1 MLSAVE
7 SHMGPS
13 RAYTHPFVGPTVTA
27 LVPNC
32 QQISSFPPLTAAP
45 TNMSVAEFARPQPKV
60 RYNGSSLSSRSPLA
74 TSPRSKYMEQTG
86 PVNLAVGS
94 NSGAASS
101 PHSPKMESLPPPQV
115 SQPSLLYDA
124 AATFSQPLNYS
135 GLYGRHAASTLY
147 GRPGL
152 YPLHSLAPPPSRGHG
167 TYIAPPLD
175 YHTTSPYLPAVP
187 YSPAPASLPPPPADP
202 PAGASILKKSASTS
216 NSFCAPKETKNSVSF
231 KVPSGKEG
239 SLKHRI
245 LTRPYSE
252 SGKRKSP
259 SRTIPSTVVSNT
271 TTVKPNF
278 SKGVLI
284 DLGNGEMRRVEDMRT
299 EDFIA
304 SSSKTP
310 GLELVDSTVVKI
322 TPGVGGEMV
331 VTLNCVKHK
340 SKVHLS
346 VYPEHPFFVY
356 RQGWASCNPEGTLRV
371 HGLKCHQLQVGDVCI
386 SLRQKDNPPPSG
398 GSDFTPAAVPDGT
411 REPPAALPSPP
422 VQQHPQNLS
431 RKATSHQIEG
441 VTYHPKYRSTGGHL
455 MDNTPLPP
463 PPQSTATTIN
473 HSIQSIV
480 MSINDDQRRYQQQQ
494 QQHFHQ
500 LHHAYYNP
508 HDMIPRPEDNAMQS
522 DAKKRRWS
530 APDNI
535 HEDEATF
542 VGGGG
547 APYPPPHKL
556 ASH

>member
-7 SHMGPS
+7 SHLGPS

-32 QQISSFPPLTAAP
+32 HPISSFPPLNTPPA
-45 TNMSVAEFARPQPKV
+45 NMSAAEFARPQPKV
-60 RYNGSSLSSRSPLA
+60 RYNGNLSSRSALA
-74 TSPRSKYMEQTG
+74 TSPRSKYIEQTG

-94 NSGAASS
+94 GSN
-101 PHSPKMESLPPPQV
+101 SPKMDTLPPPQV
-115 SQPSLLYDA
+115 SQQPPLLYDTS
-124 AATFSQPLNYS
+124 ATFSQPLSYP
-135 GLYGRHAASTLY
+135 GLYGRSAAAQLY
-147 GRPGL
+147 GRSAL
-152 YPLHSLAPPPSRGHG
+152 YPLHSLAPPRSAHG
-167 TYIAPPLD
+167 TYIAPQLD
-175 YHTTSPYLPAVP
+175 YHPTAPFLSAVP
-187 YSPAPASLPPPPADP
+187 YSPTANLQPPPAET
-202 PAGASILKKSASTS
+202 PAGASILKKSPTVS
-216 NSFCAPKETKNSVSF
+216 NAFCTPKESKNSVSF

-252 SGKRKSP
+252 RESTKRKSP
-259 SRTIPSTVVSNT
+259 SRTIPSTVVST

-304 SSSKTP
+304 SSAKTP

-322 TPGVGGEMV
+322 SSGGSSDMV

-356 RQGWASCNPEGTLRV
+356 RQGWASCNPEGTFRV

-386 SLRQKDNPPPSG
+386 SLRQKDPMPSVPESTALSVQESG
-398 GSDFTPAAVPDGT
+398 GG
-411 REPPAALPSPP
+411 REPPMASPP
-422 VQQHPQNLS
+422 VQQQPQNLS
-431 RKATSHQIEG
+431 RKPAQQIEG
-441 VTYHPKYRSTGGHL
+441 VTYHPKYRSTSQ
-455 MDNTPLPP
+455 MDNP
-463 PPQSTATTIN
+463 PPQSASTTIN

-480 MSINDDQRRYQQQQ
+480 MSINDDQRRYQQ
-494 QQHFHQ
+494 HFHP
-500 LHHAYYNP
+500 LHHPTYYNP
-508 HDMIPRPEDNAMQS
+508 HEMMPAPRPEDSAAMQS
-522 DAKKRRWS
+522 EAKKRRWS

-535 HEDEATF
+535 HDDENAF
-542 VGGGG
+542 VAG

>member
-7 SHMGPS
+7 SHLGPS
-13 RAYTHPFVGPTVTA
+13 RAYAHPFVGPTVTA

-32 QQISSFPPLTAAP
+32 HTISSFPPLNTP
-45 TNMSVAEFARPQPKV
+45 PVSMSAAEFARPQPKA
-60 RYNGSSLSSRSPLA
+60 RYNGSSLSSRSALA

-94 NSGAASS
+94 GSAS
-101 PHSPKMESLPPPQV
+101 PHSPKMDTLPPPQATPQ
-115 SQPSLLYDA
+115 QPPLMYDA

-135 GLYGRHAASTLY
+135 GIYGRAAASLYGRT
-147 GRPGL
+147 GL
-152 YPLHSLAPPPSRGHG
+152 YPLHHPLAAPPSRAHG
-167 TYIAPPLD
+167 TYIAPQLD
-175 YHTTSPYLPAVP
+175 YHTAPFLPSVP
-187 YSPAPASLPPPPADP
+187 FSPAPTGLPPPPAETP
-202 PAGASILKKSASTS
+202 PGASILKKTPTANAFSV
-216 NSFCAPKETKNSVSF
+216 PKETKNSVSF

-252 SGKRKSP
+252 SSKRKSP
-259 SRTIPSTVVSNT
+259 SRTIPSTVVST

-278 SKGVLI
+278 SRGVLI

-322 TPGVGGEMV
+322 SPAGSDVV

-346 VYPEHPFFVY
+346 VYPEHPFYVY

-386 SLRQKDNPPPSG
+386 SLRQKDATPSG
-398 GSDFTPAAVPDGT
+398 VPEIVAVPEAGT
-411 REPPAALPSPP
+411 REPPNLPSPP
-422 VQQHPQNLS
+422 VQQQPQNLS
-431 RKATSHQIEG
+431 RKATQQIEG
-441 VTYHPKYRSTGGHL
+441 VTYHPKYRSTSGIASQ
-455 MDNTPLPP
+455 MDNP
-463 PPQSTATTIN
+463 PPQSASTTIN

-480 MSINDDQRRYQQQQ
+480 MSINDDQRRYQQ
-494 QQHFHQ
+494 HFHP
-500 LHHAYYNP
+500 LHHTYYNP
-508 HDMIPRPEDNAMQS
+508 HEMVPRPD
-522 DAKKRRWS
+522 DAAQESKKRRWS

-535 HEDEATF
+535 HEEEGFT
-542 VGGGG
+542 G
-547 APYPPPHKL
+547 AYPPPHKL